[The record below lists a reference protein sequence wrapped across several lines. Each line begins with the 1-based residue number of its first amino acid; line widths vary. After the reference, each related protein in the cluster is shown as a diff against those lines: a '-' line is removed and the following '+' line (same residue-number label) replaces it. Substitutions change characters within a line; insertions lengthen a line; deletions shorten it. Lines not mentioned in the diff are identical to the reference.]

1 MKEYIKNKTKNTTRH
16 FRFGEIEVEEF
27 DKMPDHVNMDAVLK
41 AVENNLPS
49 HYFVDLQKVRIGN
62 FEEFRDRNI
71 NALYRDNMLLVSNDQ
86 DDTEDLLDDIVH
98 EIAHHVET
106 LYIKEIYGSRSVID
120 EFIKKRNELRFEL
133 RTEGYWVDDY
143 DFDNLKYD
151 QKFDSFLYDRVGKNT
166 LKMLTYGSFVR
177 PYAAVSLRE
186 YFATGFEYYYL
197 GKQDILEK
205 ISPMLYDKIDELH
218 HLKKY

>member
-1 MKEYIKNKTKNTTRH
+1 MKEYIRNKTKNTTR
-16 FRFGEIEVEEF
+16 FFKFGGIDVEEF
-27 DKMPDHVNMDAVLK
+27 DKMPDNVNMDAVFK

-49 HYFVDLQKVRIGN
+49 HYFRDIEKVKIGN
-62 FEEFRDRNI
+62 FKEFEDRGI
-71 NALYRDNMLLVSNDQ
+71 NALYRDNTLMVTSKQ
-86 DDTEDLLDDIVH
+86 DNTQDLLDDIVH

-106 LYIKEIYGSRSVID
+106 LYPEVIYSSRSIIN
-120 EFIKKRNELRFEL
+120 EFIKKRHELEFEL
-133 RTEGYWVDDY
+133 KSEGYWTKDY

-166 LKMLTYGSFVR
+166 LKMLTHGSFVR
-177 PYAAVSLRE
+177 PYASVSLRE

-218 HLKKY
+218 NLTEY